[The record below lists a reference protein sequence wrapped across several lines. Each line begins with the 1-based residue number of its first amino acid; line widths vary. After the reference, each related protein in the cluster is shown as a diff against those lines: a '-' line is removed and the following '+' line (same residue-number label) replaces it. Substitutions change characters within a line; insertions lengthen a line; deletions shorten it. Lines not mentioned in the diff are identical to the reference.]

1 MLLMLTLQK
10 EKMSDL
16 QELLICIGSGLILL
30 ILMSVFIGNNL
41 INIEVPILGR
51 VPLGLMI
58 AVAISLYGCFGLI
71 VLGIGQTISAEFTLT
86 PKIQWMLVIWATIT
100 SYYFGKIIM
109 QMFFETPYTS
119 FCDRAIGL
127 TATIRYA
134 PQLLPRIKPGDALV
148 RDRQE
153 KITQIVTVYLADWA
167 KETELTKNDTVWIID
182 YLPEKKA
189 FLVIKTGG
197 IDEFNWQNL

>member
-1 MLLMLTLQK
+1 
-10 EKMSDL
+10 MSDL
-16 QELLICIGSGLILL
+16 HQLLISIGSGLILL
-30 ILMSVFIGNNL
+30 ILVGGFINNNF
-41 INIEVPILGR
+41 ISIEVPLLGK
-51 VPLGLMI
+51 VPLGLTI

-71 VLGIGQTISAEFTLT
+71 VLGLGQIISTEFILT
-86 PKIQWMLVIWATIT
+86 PKIKLLLGILAIII

-109 QMFFETPYTS
+109 QMFLETPYQAFS
-119 FCDRAIGL
+119 DRAIGL

-134 PQLLPRIKPGDALV
+134 PQLLPKPKSGDALV

-167 KETELTKNDTVWIID
+167 REKELKKNDTVWIID

>member
-1 MLLMLTLQK
+1 
-10 EKMSDL
+10 MSDL
-16 QELLICIGSGLILL
+16 HQLLISIGSGLILL
-30 ILMSVFIGNNL
+30 IWVAGFIGNNF
-41 INIEVPILGR
+41 ISIEVPLLGR
-51 VPLGLMI
+51 VPLGLTI

-71 VLGIGQTISAEFTLT
+71 VLGLGQIISTEFILT
-86 PKIQWMLVIWATIT
+86 PKIKLLLGILAIII

-109 QMFFETPYTS
+109 QMFLETPYQAFS
-119 FCDRAIGL
+119 DRAIGL

-134 PQLLPRIKPGDALV
+134 PQLLPKPKSGDALV

-167 KETELTKNDTVWIID
+167 REKELKKNDTVWIID

-197 IDEFNWQNL
+197 IDEFNWQNF